1 MNVSLY
7 TTHSIYNKKKHY
19 IIYLKYLSVLQI
31 YYIVIYQR
39 REEVARLSCVILRN
53 YEI

>member
-19 IIYLKYLSVLQI
+19 IIYLKYLSVISNILYSDI
-31 YYIVIYQR
+31 SKKGR
-39 REEVARLSCVILRN
+39 SC
-53 YEI
+53 EIIMCDTEKL